1 MPQLFKLEMPRIIPP
16 LDTDFRP
23 AALANRAFR
32 REAIWEW
39 SPTRYWD
46 GA

>member
-1 MPQLFKLEMPRIIPP
+1 MPQLFKLELPRVIPP

-32 REAIWEW
+32 RDAIGNGV
-39 SPTRYWD
+39 PLVI
-46 GA
+46 GM